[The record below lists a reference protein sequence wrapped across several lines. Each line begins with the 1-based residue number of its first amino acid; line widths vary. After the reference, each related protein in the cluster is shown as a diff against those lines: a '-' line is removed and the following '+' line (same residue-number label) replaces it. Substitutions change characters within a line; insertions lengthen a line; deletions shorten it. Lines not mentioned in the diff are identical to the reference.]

1 MSDFE
6 DDFGFGGEDEFG
18 EDSFGEEEAVEE
30 IESEAEE
37 AEEEDAEDAEAE
49 EEEEEMDMKKE
60 HHDDHDGHHMK
71 GEGKMMHHDS
81 PFEMMMKVETLM
93 RWSSIDPFMG
103 NLTYLLVAAGVA
115 THAALMAFRYAS
127 RSGHYA
133 TFLTGTGTNWFE
145 IGDLIQNYA
154 NLSLFGIAFVTQLL
168 ALFGIATGINAMVWM
183 WGIMLAGGLANGV
196 AGFMKFLAYDNCWD
210 KAASCQSLVK
220 QDMVMATAMDT
231 SVSLALFMQGENW
244 MWGVWEGMTQEEQDT
259 KVEELMMEVEAWEEE
274 MRAEMAA
281 EMGKEGKKMESEDED
296 EEASADEEE
305 DADAGEDEEASAEE
319 EDADADEDEEASAG
333 EEDTPVDDGEDD
345 GFGDD
350 DGFGGDD
357 DGFGGDD
364 GFGDDFFN

>member
-6 DDFGFGGEDEFG
+6 DDFGFGGEDEFESG
-18 EDSFGEEEAVEE
+18 VTEE

-37 AEEEDAEDAEAE
+37 AEESGAEASAAE
-49 EEEEEMDMKKE
+49 ESGDEEMDMKKE
-60 HHDDHDGHHMK
+60 DHDDMDHKDHDGHMK

-115 THAALMAFRYAS
+115 THAALMAFRYSS
-127 RSGHYA
+127 RSGHYKS
-133 TFLTGTGTNWFE
+133 FLTGTGTNWFE

-168 ALFGIATGINAMVWM
+168 ALFGIASGINALVWM

-210 KAASCQSLVK
+210 KTDGCQSLVK
-220 QDMVMATAMDT
+220 NDMVMQTAMET
-231 SVSLALFMQGENW
+231 SVSLALYMQGENW

-281 EMGKEGKKMESEDED
+281 EGKKGEKMEDDD
-296 EEASADEEE
+296 EEASADEDEE
-305 DADAGEDEEASAEE
+305 ADEEASADEDEEADEEASAE
-319 EDADADEDEEASAG
+319 D
-333 EEDTPVDDGEDD
+333 
-345 GFGDD
+345 
-350 DGFGGDD
+350 
-357 DGFGGDD
+357 
-364 GFGDDFFN
+364 